1 MRRCGVFKKPSLMVT
16 VKTASGLRLVGMPDE
31 FTKRIEANSDYL
43 ELAEAGNGKIAAS
56 HDQDSKGPSPTT
68 P

>member
-1 MRRCGVFKKPSLMVT
+1 MIT